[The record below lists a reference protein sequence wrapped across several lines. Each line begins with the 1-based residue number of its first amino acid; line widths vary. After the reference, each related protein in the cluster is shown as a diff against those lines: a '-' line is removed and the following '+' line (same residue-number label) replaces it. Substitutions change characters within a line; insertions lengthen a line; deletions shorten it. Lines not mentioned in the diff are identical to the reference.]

1 MRTFNVEII
10 NMTAIPEPPNI
21 RDLLCRYESGET
33 IKEISHSIGVDL
45 SVFRRW
51 LSKYG
56 VRIRHGSESRKIQIP
71 SEVISRYQSGESE
84 YAIANS
90 LGITRAPLRKYLID
104 ADVKIRSRSKAGII
118 RASKMTGEERLQQSA
133 AAHAAVRGKPRKK
146 SANIIG
152 AKTRQRAT
160 SCDSKI
166 EDRFF
171 NMIVPFGYCPVRQK
185 AVSIYNLDFAFEK
198 FSVAVELFGGG
209 WHATGKHARVH
220 FERSKYL
227 LDQGWDLICIWIDN
241 TRFPLTVGSAEYVAA
256 FLDEVRGLPAGRR
269 QYRMIRGTGE
279 PCSAVKSQLNTDAI
293 VKRLGGCRDFSECTN
308 QVTG

>member
-1 MRTFNVEII
+1 MRTFNMKII

-21 RDLLCRYESGET
+21 RDLLRRYESGET
-33 IKEISHSIGVDL
+33 IKEVSHSIGVDL

-90 LGITRAPLRKYLID
+90 LGITRAPLRKYLVD
-104 ADVKIRSRSKAGII
+104 AGVEIRSHSKAGLL
-118 RASKMTGEERLQQSA
+118 RASKMTEGERLKQAS
-133 AAHAAVRGKPRKK
+133 AAHAAVRGKPRSK
-146 SANIIG
+146 SSNIIG
-152 AKTRQRAT
+152 ARTRQRAT
-160 SCDSKI
+160 SCDSEI
-166 EDRFF
+166 ENRFM
-171 NMIVPFGYCPVRQK
+171 NMIVPFGHIPVRQK
-185 AVSIYNLDFAFEK
+185 AISVYNLDFAFEE

-227 LDQGWDLICIWIDN
+227 LDQGWDLICIWTCN
-241 TRFPLTVGSAEYVAA
+241 AKWPLTIGSAKYVDS
-256 FLDEVRGLPAGRR
+256 FLNEVRCLPSGRR

-279 PCSAVKSQLNTDAI
+279 PSPAIKSELNTDAI
-293 VKRLGGCRDFSECTN
+293 VERLGGRRDFSECTN
-308 QVTG
+308 QVAR